1 MRTRIR
7 LALGNFFS
15 AAHFFLIIYIF
26 GPYLSTLMPEQSIGF
41 VISAG
46 AVITLTVF
54 PFMSRLV
61 ARFGPRR
68 LATYGAIAEMFIL
81 LGLATA
87 PPIPI
92 IGMALVALA
101 AALSP
106 LVVYQLDLL
115 LEATVAHEGTTVRI
129 RTAFLT
135 AGNLALI
142 IAPLLVGFLLG
153 ASEQYERVFLVAAAS
168 LLPFIALFMF
178 DHIPEGLP
186 PRVCDIR
193 DTAKC
198 LIWDKDM
205 RAIMFAN
212 LVLQLF
218 YHTAPLYI
226 SLYLHSVIGIPWSTL
241 GWMFMI
247 MVLPFVLVEYP
258 AAELSERWFGDKELM
273 ATGFVVMGIAFA
285 TIGFLGAH
293 TELWFIL
300 AILVASRI
308 GAALVEAMSEG
319 HFFRRV
325 SETDAATVSLYRMAR
340 PAAALTAPLFGSAL
354 LVLGG
359 YTVLFAVL
367 GITVAVLGAIAAFL
381 ITDVR

>member
-15 AAHFFLIIYIF
+15 AAHFFLIVYIF
-26 GPYLSTLMPEQSIGF
+26 GPYLSTLMPEESVGF

-46 AVITLTVF
+46 AIITLTLF
-54 PFMSRLV
+54 PFMPRLV
-61 ARFGPRR
+61 ARFGARR
-68 LATYGAIAEMFIL
+68 LATYGAVLEMFIL

-92 IGMALVALA
+92 MGMALVAFA

-115 LEATVAHEGTTVRI
+115 LEATIAHEGTSARV

-142 IAPLLVGFLLG
+142 GAPLLVGFLLG
-153 ASEQYERVFLVAAAS
+153 NSNQYEHVFLVAAAS

-198 LIWDKDM
+198 IIWDKDM
-205 RAIMFAN
+205 RAVMFAN
-212 LVLQLF
+212 LVLQFF

-226 SLYLHSVIGIPWSTL
+226 SLYLHAVVGIPWSTL
-241 GWMFMI
+241 GWMFMV

-258 AAELSERWFGDKELM
+258 AAEASERWFGDKELM
-273 ATGFVVMGIAFA
+273 ATGFIVMGIAFA
-285 TIGFLGAH
+285 TIGFLSNQTAV
-293 TELWFIL
+293 WFVL
-300 AILVASRI
+300 AILVATRI
-308 GAALVEAMSEG
+308 GAALVEAMAEG

-340 PAAALTAPLFGSAL
+340 PAAALVAPLFGSVL

-367 GITVAVLGAIAAFL
+367 GIVVAFLGAIAALL
-381 ITDVR
+381 ITDVK

>member
-15 AAHFFLIIYIF
+15 AAHFFLIVYIF
-26 GPYLSTLMPEQSIGF
+26 GPYLSTLMPEESVGF

-46 AVITLTVF
+46 AVITLSIF
-54 PFMSRLV
+54 PFMPRFV
-61 ARFGPRR
+61 ARFGARR
-68 LATYGAIAEMFIL
+68 LATYGAVLEMFIL

-87 PPIPI
+87 PPVPL

-115 LEATVAHEGTTVRI
+115 LEATVAHEGTTARI

-142 IAPLLVGFLLG
+142 GAPLVVGFLLG
-153 ASEQYERVFLVAAAS
+153 ESEMYERVFLVAAAS
-168 LLPFIALFMF
+168 LLPFIALFVF

-198 LIWDKDM
+198 LIWDADM
-205 RAIMFAN
+205 RAVMFAN
-212 LVLQLF
+212 FVLQIF
-218 YHTAPLYI
+218 YHTAPLYV
-226 SLYLHSVIGIPWSTL
+226 SLYLHSVVGIPWSTL
-241 GWMFMI
+241 GWMFMV

-258 AAELSERWFGDKELM
+258 AAEISERWFGDKEIM
-273 ATGFVVMGIAFA
+273 ATGFVIMGVSFA
-285 TIGFLGAH
+285 AIGFLGDH
-293 TELWFIL
+293 NSVWFIL
-300 AILVASRI
+300 AILVATRV
-308 GAALVEAMSEG
+308 GAALVEAMAEG

-340 PAAALTAPLFGSAL
+340 PASALIAPLAGTALLAFGS
-354 LVLGG
+354 
-359 YTVLFAVL
+359 YTVLFAVS
-367 GITVAVLGAIAAFL
+367 GIAVAFLGAIAAFL
-381 ITDVR
+381 ITDVK